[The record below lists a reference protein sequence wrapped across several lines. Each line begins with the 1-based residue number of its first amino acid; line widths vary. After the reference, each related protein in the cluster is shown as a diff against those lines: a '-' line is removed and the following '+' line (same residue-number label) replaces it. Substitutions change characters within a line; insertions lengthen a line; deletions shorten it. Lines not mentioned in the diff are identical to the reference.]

1 MIPFW
6 LVITS
11 YDLIL
16 QLGFAIRVF
25 TSFLTSKE
33 VTKIDTKSSQS
44 AHEMYK
50 FMNVCNLLK
59 KKWKKKNKRSILKK
73 FFIVRLT

>member
-16 QLGFAIRVF
+16 QLGFAIRAF

-59 KKWKKKNKRSILKK
+59 KNGKKNKRSILKK